1 MQEDSQDNS
10 AGTWYLV
17 IRSLNCLLLLP
28 LATSFT
34 LKCWPDTFSL
44 QFPYDKSLNT
54 FFFFLHSYFILP
66 CCVSVKANEKFFMLN
81 LQLTPCAVSSLDTSL
96 FVTVFPRTSPR
107 CMLLEDLGRV
117 QGAAMK
123 MVVPVGHPQ
132 GVMACGCFLAT
143 HGARPACS
151 SWAIAR
157 HCRQRMCGSSHHG
170 LTSEIIMT
178 LQERLIY
185 RLSCQ
190 YAVG

>member
-1 MQEDSQDNS
+1 MQALGIWSSEAWIASC
-10 AGTWYLV
+10 YF
-17 IRSLNCLLLLP
+17 LLLLP
-28 LATSFT
+28 LHWSVGLTPSLCTSPMISPST
-34 LKCWPDTFSL
+34 L
-44 QFPYDKSLNT
+44 

-143 HGARPACS
+143 HGAGPACS